1 MRNRTFTRYLLSLTV
16 IVLIAVFFLQRHNLM
31 NPVMAQPQE
40 VKKVQ
45 KWEYCYVS
53 SPFTYATAN
62 TWKVHVSYG
71 REMQLA
77 DSDPTGIAALDKLG
91 SEGWELVTA
100 CDEGVHIVTP
110 GVPPSTRFILKRAR

>member
-31 NPVMAQPQE
+31 NPVMAQAQE

-53 SPFTYATAN
+53 SPFTYGTAN
-62 TWKVHVSYG
+62 NWKVHVSYG

-77 DSDPTGIAALDKLG
+77 DSDPTGVAALNKLG
-91 SEGWELVTA
+91 S
-100 CDEGVHIVTP
+100 
-110 GVPPSTRFILKRAR
+110 